1 MNLLFYLIIL
11 KLVIFLL
18 SLEMKLFMK
27 KFQKQNQER
36 VELILKIKD
45 QEQALKPMDI
55 IHLEI

>member
-1 MNLLFYLIIL
+1 
-11 KLVIFLL
+11 
-18 SLEMKLFMK
+18 MK